1 MAKIEKGYIVKI
13 PENIAKDAGFKEGE
27 DVDFEVKENA
37 IVIRKKTL
45 TQKEIEI
52 LKKINRIKFAERT
65 KGKVA
70 SVLSSDELK
79 ILDGLLKRQVVLFYE
94 GGKYKGH
101 GVYSISRD
109 YYQYVIEP
117 KKEKRKNLIEK
128 YMGKKKYMI
137 ITDVNEA
144 KNVLTQLESEIARGE
159 VVTVRGFD
167 KKFYV
172 ATKDVVDDVGSCLI
186 AALESGEL
194 TLDELAER
202 CGVEKG
208 LCKAV
213 VEILRE
219 SGDIIE
225 KRKELYA
232 LA

>member
-137 ITDVNEA
+137 ITDFNEA
-144 KNVLTQLESEIARGE
+144 KNVLTQLESEI
-159 VVTVRGFD
+159 D